1 MLPMGFRG
9 LLGLG
14 SNSCP
19 GPYKGESLPRYLRLA
34 GTRKEGERGW
44 GREQGAGSRGQ
55 GDGRGGRTGLKHTIN
70 PSDDNY
76 NTQRY

>member
-14 SNSCP
+14 SNSWP

-34 GTRKEGERGW
+34 GTRKEGERDW
-44 GREQGAGSRGQ
+44 GREQGAGTRCKEMGE
-55 GDGRGGRTGLKHTIN
+55 GAGRGSN
-70 PSDDNY
+70 A
-76 NTQRY
+76 Q